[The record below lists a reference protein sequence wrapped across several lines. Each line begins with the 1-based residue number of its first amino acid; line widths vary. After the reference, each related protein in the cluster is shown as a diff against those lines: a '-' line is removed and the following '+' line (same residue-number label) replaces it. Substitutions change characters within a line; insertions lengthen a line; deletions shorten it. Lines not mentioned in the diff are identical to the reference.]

1 MTCVSYNEVWK
12 VLDDLITEFRK
23 RGETIPPEIMEDL
36 RAAKTL
42 IQVLRA
48 DPKRVENA
56 PSIEAYLGNV
66 EAYLFFEAQRKFG
79 QDFTEEWMKGIQKA
93 RELKAEEKPST
104 SSKFVA
110 GLPRGQK
117 WVRVQVTEDTS
128 EKEIRRLAEE
138 TGLSCRLQDDG
149 YMLVYGEDEKLK
161 LFLKKSS
168 EKFGR

>member
-1 MTCVSYNEVWK
+1 M
-12 VLDDLITEFRK
+12 ITEFRK
-23 RGETIPPEIMEDL
+23 RSETIPSEVMEDL

-66 EAYLFFEAQRKFG
+66 EVYLMFEAQKKFG
-79 QDFTEEWMKGIQKA
+79 QSVTEGWMQRIQKA
-93 RELKAEEKPST
+93 RESKAEEKPT
-104 SSKFVA
+104 FSSKFVA
-110 GLPRGQK
+110 GLPRGRK
-117 WVRVQVTEDTS
+117 WVRVQVTKDTS
-128 EKEIRRLAEE
+128 EKEIRQLAEE
-138 TGLSCRLQDDG
+138 SGLSFRLQDDG

-168 EKFGR
+168 DKFGR

>member
-1 MTCVSYNEVWK
+1 MGYNEVWK
-12 VLDDLITEFRK
+12 VLDELIAEFRK
-23 RGETIPPEIMEDL
+23 RGETIPSDVMEDL

-42 IQVLRA
+42 IQVLKA
-48 DPKRVENA
+48 DPKRTENT
-56 PSIEAYLGNV
+56 PSIEAYLGRV
-66 EAYLFFEAQRKFG
+66 EAHLMFGAQSKFG
-79 QDFTEEWMKGIQKA
+79 QNFNEEWMERIQTA
-93 RELKAEEKPST
+93 RESKAEDEKLPL
-104 SSKFVA
+104 SSKFVP

-128 EKEIRRLAEE
+128 EKEIRQLVDE
-138 TGLSCRLQDDG
+138 TGLSCKLQDDG